1 MSKTKKIL
9 ISTSVLLT
17 LALTFTLLKLSTAGF
32 NSNYI
37 KEKLALYILDQTEIN
52 TEITNVY
59 VKLDSK
65 RGLIFEIPLIK
76 SIEKTDFDL
85 QDTIVDINTYSILWN
100 GIVSSEIN
108 ISSTVNIQNN
118 NPINVELLSNNKS
131 YIIKKI
137 FSEDFY
143 TTNDVSITKDE
154 PTKFSANFLFT
165 KNFIDINLAHHIK
178 TTISN
183 YNLNP
188 SELFFEDN
196 NFYKASIDFDL
207 KARNINITQL
217 ENKFFREL
225 KSSIDYSKNDSI
237 VDLNAL
243 ISSKNLSQVVKNL
256 ASDRETEN
264 RKILK
269 TISELFKEDQNIN
282 VNFIFNENLKPRDIT
297 INASGKLELN
307 YKFDQNKDPSFLKGE
322 SQYDIVIEKQNI
334 IDDDYKISSR
344 IDLTDN
350 FLYIRQINL
359 TKKPKE
365 TFNLLFDT
373 QFNLKKNIEV
383 NVKSG
388 NSNMLVLDGK
398 IELSEKNDFS
408 IKDFFISNND
418 NINLKINGSIT
429 NRTFSGKISGKKID
443 LSKNKI
449 EINDSIKDYYFVS
462 EKYKIFTTEAL
473 LSGGL
478 LVNNLK
484 ISIDKEKNQIDVK
497 VSGDTNESSFTYT
510 RKKNRELDISV
521 TRADNIINSVGPNH
535 GSRNIIKNGKA
546 TISTYRLIGSLD
558 TNVEVQ
564 LEDFVLIN
572 TPGTLK
578 LLSLP
583 SFSGL
588 SSLINNETGI
598 EFAYGKISY
607 IANEEMYSNINAY
620 AVNDGIG
627 LVLNGLIDRKKRSL
641 DLKGQISPLH
651 LISGFIQKI
660 PIFGKLLV
668 GNEGEGIVA
677 VEYAMTGNQDDP
689 DVASNPLTI
698 FKPRLFERTIDF
710 FNSNIVN

>member
-9 ISTSVLLT
+9 ISMFVLLT
-17 LALTFTLLKLSTAGF
+17 LALTFTLFKLSTTGF

-37 KEKLALYILDQTEIN
+37 KEKLSLYILDQTEIN

-76 SIEKTDFDL
+76 SIEKTDFNL

-100 GIVSSEIN
+100 GFVSSEIN

-118 NPINVELLSNNKS
+118 KPISVELLSNNKS

-196 NFYKASIDFDL
+196 SFYKASIDFNL
-207 KARNINITQL
+207 KTRNINITQL
-217 ENKFFREL
+217 ENKYFSKL
-225 KSSIDYSKNDSI
+225 KSSIEYSKNDSI
-237 VDLNAL
+237 VDLNAI
-243 ISSKNLSQVVKNL
+243 ISSKNLSQIVKNI
-256 ASDRETEN
+256 ASGRETEN

-269 TISELFKEDQNIN
+269 TISELSKEDQNIN
-282 VNFIFNENLKPRDIT
+282 VNFIINENLKPRDIT
-297 INASGKLELN
+297 VSASGKLELN

-322 SQYDIVIEKQNI
+322 SHYHIAIEKQDI
-334 IDDDYKISSR
+334 INDDYKISSR
-344 IDLTDN
+344 IDLTDT

-359 TKKPKE
+359 TKKPKD
-365 TFNLLFDT
+365 TLNIIFDT

-383 NVKSG
+383 NVKS
-388 NSNMLVLDGK
+388 SNANVIALDGK

-429 NRTFSGKISGKKID
+429 NRNFSGKISGKKID

-449 EINDSIKDYYFVS
+449 EINDSIKDYYFAS
-462 EKYKIFTTEAL
+462 EKYKIFTAEAL

-497 VSGDTNESSFTYT
+497 VSGDTDNSSFTYT

-521 TRADNIINSVGPNH
+521 TKSDNIINSVGPNH

-607 IANEEMYSNINAY
+607 LVNEEKYSDINAY
-620 AVNDGIG
+620 AVNDGVGI
-627 LVLNGLIDRKKRSL
+627 VLNGLIDRKKRSL

-689 DVASNPLTI
+689 DVTSNPLTI

-710 FNSNIVN
+710 FNSGLIN

>member
-9 ISTSVLLT
+9 IFSSVLFILIFSF
-17 LALTFTLLKLSTAGF
+17 TFFKLSTTGF
-32 NSNYI
+32 NANYI
-37 KEKLALYILDQTEIN
+37 KEKLSLYILDLFEIN
-52 TEITNVY
+52 TEINNVY
-59 VKLDSK
+59 VKFTSDK
-65 RGLIFEIPLIK
+65 GLFFQIPLIK
-76 SIEKTDFDL
+76 SIENIDLKL
-85 QDTIVDINTYSILWN
+85 QDTIIDIDILSILSN
-100 GIVSSEIN
+100 SFVNSEIK
-108 ISSTVNIQNN
+108 ISSSVNIKNN
-118 NPINVELLSNNKS
+118 NPISVELFSNNKS
-131 YIIKKI
+131 YVIKKI

-143 TTNDVSITKDE
+143 TTNDVFITKDE
-154 PTKFSANFLFT
+154 PTNFSVNFLFS
-165 KNFIDINLAHHIK
+165 KNFIDINLSSYIK
-178 TTISN
+178 TIIAN

-188 SELFFEDN
+188 SDLFFEDKS
-196 NFYKASIDFDL
+196 FYKASIEFNL
-207 KARNINITQL
+207 KKRNINITQL
-217 ENKFFREL
+217 ENKHLIKL
-225 KSSIDYSKNDSI
+225 KSSIDYSKNDRI
-237 VDLNAL
+237 VDLDAV
-243 ISSKNLSQVVKNL
+243 ISSKNLSQIVKNI
-256 ASDRETEN
+256 ASSRETEN
-264 RKILK
+264 KKILK
-269 TISELFKEDQNIN
+269 TISELSKQDQNIK
-282 VNFIFNENLKPRDIT
+282 VNFIINENLKLRDIRV
-297 INASGKLELN
+297 NASGKLQLN
-307 YKFDQNKDPSFLKGE
+307 YKFDQNNDPSFLRGE
-322 SQYDIVIEKQNI
+322 SIYEIALYKKNI
-334 IDDDYKISSR
+334 IDDHYMISSR
-344 IDLTDN
+344 IDLTDT

-365 TFNLLFDT
+365 VLNVIFDT
-373 QFNLKKNIEV
+373 KFNLKKIVEV
-383 NVKSG
+383 NLKTS
-388 NSNMLVLDGK
+388 NSSIIALDGK
-398 IELSEKNDFS
+398 IALSEKNDFL
-408 IKDFFISNND
+408 IKDFFISNN
-418 NINLKINGSIT
+418 NNVNLKIDGSIT
-429 NRTFSGKISGKKID
+429 NRNFSGKISGKKID

-449 EINDSIKDYYFVS
+449 EINDNIKDYYFLS
-462 EKYKIFTTEAL
+462 EKYKIFTAEAL

-510 RKKNRELDISV
+510 RKKNLELDISV
-521 TRADNIINSVGPNH
+521 AKADNIINSVGPNH

-607 IANEEMYSNINAY
+607 IVNEEKYSNINAY

-627 LVLNGLIDRKKRSL
+627 LVLNGLIERKKRSL
-641 DLKGQISPLH
+641 DLKGQVSPLH
-651 LISGFIQKI
+651 LISGLIQKI

-689 DVASNPLTI
+689 DVTSNPLTI

>member
-1 MSKTKKIL
+1 M
-9 ISTSVLLT
+9 
-17 LALTFTLLKLSTAGF
+17 LA
-32 NSNYI
+32 
-37 KEKLALYILDQTEIN
+37 
-52 TEITNVY
+52 
-59 VKLDSK
+59 
-65 RGLIFEIPLIK
+65 
-76 SIEKTDFDL
+76 
-85 QDTIVDINTYSILWN
+85 
-100 GIVSSEIN
+100 
-108 ISSTVNIQNN
+108 
-118 NPINVELLSNNKS
+118 
-131 YIIKKI
+131 
-137 FSEDFY
+137 
-143 TTNDVSITKDE
+143 
-154 PTKFSANFLFT
+154 
-165 KNFIDINLAHHIK
+165 
-178 TTISN
+178 
-183 YNLNP
+183 
-188 SELFFEDN
+188 
-196 NFYKASIDFDL
+196 
-207 KARNINITQL
+207 
-217 ENKFFREL
+217 
-225 KSSIDYSKNDSI
+225 
-237 VDLNAL
+237 
-243 ISSKNLSQVVKNL
+243 
-256 ASDRETEN
+256 
-264 RKILK
+264 
-269 TISELFKEDQNIN
+269 
-282 VNFIFNENLKPRDIT
+282 
-297 INASGKLELN
+297 
-307 YKFDQNKDPSFLKGE
+307 
-322 SQYDIVIEKQNI
+322 
-334 IDDDYKISSR
+334 
-344 IDLTDN
+344 
-350 FLYIRQINL
+350 
-359 TKKPKE
+359 
-365 TFNLLFDT
+365 
-373 QFNLKKNIEV
+373 
-383 NVKSG
+383 
-388 NSNMLVLDGK
+388 LDGK

-418 NINLKINGSIT
+418 NINLKINGSIN

-497 VSGDTNESSFTYT
+497 VSGDTNESSFTYA

-607 IANEEMYSNINAY
+607 IVNEDKYADINAY

-627 LVLNGLIDRKKRSL
+627 LILNGLIDRKKRSL

-689 DVASNPLTI
+689 DVTSNPLTI

>member
-1 MSKTKKIL
+1 D
-9 ISTSVLLT
+9 
-17 LALTFTLLKLSTAGF
+17 
-32 NSNYI
+32 NS
-37 KEKLALYILDQTEIN
+37 
-52 TEITNVY
+52 
-59 VKLDSK
+59 
-65 RGLIFEIPLIK
+65 
-76 SIEKTDFDL
+76 
-85 QDTIVDINTYSILWN
+85 
-100 GIVSSEIN
+100 
-108 ISSTVNIQNN
+108 
-118 NPINVELLSNNKS
+118 
-131 YIIKKI
+131 
-137 FSEDFY
+137 
-143 TTNDVSITKDE
+143 
-154 PTKFSANFLFT
+154 
-165 KNFIDINLAHHIK
+165 
-178 TTISN
+178 
-183 YNLNP
+183 
-188 SELFFEDN
+188 
-196 NFYKASIDFDL
+196 FYKASIDFNL
-207 KARNINITQL
+207 KTRNINITQL
-217 ENKFFREL
+217 ENKYFSKL
-225 KSSIDYSKNDSI
+225 KSSIEYSKNDSI
-237 VDLNAL
+237 VDLNAI
-243 ISSKNLSQVVKNL
+243 ISSKNLSQIVKNI
-256 ASDRETEN
+256 ASVRETEN

-269 TISELFKEDQNIN
+269 TISELSKEDQNIN
-282 VNFIFNENLKPRDIT
+282 VNFIINENLKPRDIT
-297 INASGKLELN
+297 VNASGKLELN

-322 SQYDIVIEKQNI
+322 SHYHIAIEKQDI
-334 IDDDYKISSR
+334 INDDYKISSR
-344 IDLTDN
+344 IDLTDT

-359 TKKPKE
+359 TKKPKD
-365 TFNLLFDT
+365 TLNIIFDT

-383 NVKSG
+383 NVKS
-388 NSNMLVLDGK
+388 SNPNVIALDGK

-429 NRTFSGKISGKKID
+429 NRNFSGKISGKKID

-449 EINDSIKDYYFVS
+449 EINDSIKDYYFAS
-462 EKYKIFTTEAL
+462 EKYKIFTAEAL

-497 VSGDTNESSFTYT
+497 VSGDTDESSFTYT

-521 TRADNIINSVGPNH
+521 AKTDNIINSVGPSH

-607 IANEEMYSNINAY
+607 IVNEEKYSNINAY
-620 AVNDGIG
+620 AVNDGVGI
-627 LVLNGLIDRKKRSL
+627 VLNGLIDRKKRFL

-677 VEYAMTGNQDDP
+677 VEYTMTGNQDDP
-689 DVASNPLTI
+689 DVTSNPLTI

-710 FNSNIVN
+710 LNRNYVN

>member
-1 MSKTKKIL
+1 
-9 ISTSVLLT
+9 
-17 LALTFTLLKLSTAGF
+17 
-32 NSNYI
+32 
-37 KEKLALYILDQTEIN
+37 
-52 TEITNVY
+52 
-59 VKLDSK
+59 
-65 RGLIFEIPLIK
+65 
-76 SIEKTDFDL
+76 
-85 QDTIVDINTYSILWN
+85 
-100 GIVSSEIN
+100 
-108 ISSTVNIQNN
+108 
-118 NPINVELLSNNKS
+118 
-131 YIIKKI
+131 
-137 FSEDFY
+137 
-143 TTNDVSITKDE
+143 
-154 PTKFSANFLFT
+154 
-165 KNFIDINLAHHIK
+165 
-178 TTISN
+178 
-183 YNLNP
+183 LNP

-196 NFYKASIDFDL
+196 SFYKASIDFNL
-207 KARNINITQL
+207 KTRNINITQL
-217 ENKFFREL
+217 ENKYFSKL
-225 KSSIDYSKNDSI
+225 KSSIEYSKNDSI
-237 VDLNAL
+237 VELNAI
-243 ISSKNLSQVVKNL
+243 ISSKNLSQIVKNI
-256 ASDRETEN
+256 ASGRETEN

-269 TISELFKEDQNIN
+269 TISELFKDDHNIN
-282 VNFIFNENLKPRDIT
+282 VNFIINDNLKPRDIT
-297 INASGKLELN
+297 VNASGKLETN

-322 SQYDIVIEKQNI
+322 SQYDIVIEKKNI

-365 TFNLLFDT
+365 TLNLLFDT

-383 NVKSG
+383 NVKSS

-408 IKDFFISNND
+408 IKDFFIFNNSNV
-418 NINLKINGSIT
+418 NLKINGNIT
-429 NRTFSGKISGKKID
+429 NRNFSGKISGKKID

-449 EINDSIKDYYFVS
+449 EINDSVKDYYFAS
-462 EKYKIFTTEAL
+462 EKYKIFSTEAL
-473 LSGGL
+473 LSGGS

-497 VSGDTNESSFTYT
+497 VSGDTNGSNFIYT

-521 TRADNIINSVGPNH
+521 TKADNIINSVGPNH

-558 TNVEVQ
+558 TNVDVQ
-564 LEDFVLIN
+564 LENFVLIN

-607 IANEEMYSNINAY
+607 IVNEEKYSDINAY

-627 LVLNGLIDRKKRSL
+627 LVLNGVIDRKKRSL

-677 VEYAMTGNQDDP
+677 VEYSMTGNQNDP
-689 DVASNPLTI
+689 DVTSNPLTI

-710 FNSNIVN
+710 FITN

>member
-9 ISTSVLLT
+9 ISVSLLFT

-59 VKLDSK
+59 IKLDSK

-243 ISSKNLSQVVKNL
+243 ISSKNLSQVVKNV

-282 VNFIFNENLKPRDIT
+282 VNFIINENLKPRDIT

-334 IDDDYKISSR
+334 IDYDYKISSR
-344 IDLTDN
+344 IDLTDT

-365 TFNLLFDT
+365 NL
-373 QFNLKKNIEV
+373 N
-383 NVKSG
+383 
-388 NSNMLVLDGK
+388 
-398 IELSEKNDFS
+398 
-408 IKDFFISNND
+408 
-418 NINLKINGSIT
+418 
-429 NRTFSGKISGKKID
+429 
-443 LSKNKI
+443 
-449 EINDSIKDYYFVS
+449 
-462 EKYKIFTTEAL
+462 
-473 LSGGL
+473 
-478 LVNNLK
+478 
-484 ISIDKEKNQIDVK
+484 
-497 VSGDTNESSFTYT
+497 
-510 RKKNRELDISV
+510 
-521 TRADNIINSVGPNH
+521 
-535 GSRNIIKNGKA
+535 
-546 TISTYRLIGSLD
+546 
-558 TNVEVQ
+558 
-564 LEDFVLIN
+564 
-572 TPGTLK
+572 
-578 LLSLP
+578 
-583 SFSGL
+583 
-588 SSLINNETGI
+588 
-598 EFAYGKISY
+598 
-607 IANEEMYSNINAY
+607 
-620 AVNDGIG
+620 
-627 LVLNGLIDRKKRSL
+627 
-641 DLKGQISPLH
+641 
-651 LISGFIQKI
+651 
-660 PIFGKLLV
+660 
-668 GNEGEGIVA
+668 
-677 VEYAMTGNQDDP
+677 
-689 DVASNPLTI
+689 
-698 FKPRLFERTIDF
+698 
-710 FNSNIVN
+710 

>member
-9 ISTSVLLT
+9 ISASVLFT
-17 LALTFTLLKLSTAGF
+17 LALTFTLLKLSTSGF

-37 KEKLALYILDQTEIN
+37 KEKLALYILDQAEIN

-59 VKLDSK
+59 IKLDSK

-76 SIEKTDFDL
+76 SIEKTDFNL

-100 GIVSSEIN
+100 GLVSSEAN
-108 ISSTVNIQNN
+108 ITSTVNIQNN
-118 NPINVELLSNNKS
+118 NPISVELLSNNKG

-154 PTKFSANFLFT
+154 PGNFSVNFLFS
-165 KNFIDINLAHHIK
+165 KNFIDINLAHYIK
-178 TTISN
+178 TTFAN

-196 NFYKASIDFDL
+196 SFYKASIDFDL
-207 KARNINITQL
+207 KGRNINITQL
-217 ENKFFREL
+217 ESKFFSEL
-225 KSSIDYSKNDSI
+225 KSSIDYSKNDKI
-237 VDLNAL
+237 VNLNTI
-243 ISSKNLSQVVKNL
+243 ISSKNLSQVVKNI
-256 ASDRETEN
+256 ASDRKTEN

-269 TISELFKEDQNIN
+269 TISELLKEDQDIN
-282 VNFIFNENLKPRDIT
+282 VNFIINEDLNPRDIT

-307 YKFDQNKDPSFLKGE
+307 YKFDQNKDSSFLKGE

-365 TFNLLFDT
+365 TLNLIFDT

-383 NVKSG
+383 NVKSS

-408 IKDFFISNND
+408 IKDFFISNN
-418 NINLKINGSIT
+418 NNVNLKINGTIN
-429 NRTFSGKISGKKID
+429 NRNFSGRISGKKID

-449 EINDSIKDYYFVS
+449 EINDNIKDYYFAS
-462 EKYKIFTTEAL
+462 EKYKISTTEAL
-473 LSGGL
+473 LSDGV

-484 ISIDKEKNQIDVK
+484 IFIDKEKNQIDVK
-497 VSGDTNESSFTYT
+497 VSGDTNKSSFTYT

-521 TRADNIINSVGPNH
+521 TKADNIINSVGPNH

-546 TISTYRLIGSLD
+546 TIRTYRLIGSLD

-564 LEDFVLIN
+564 MEDFVLIN
-572 TPGTLK
+572 TPGMLK

-607 IANEEMYSNINAY
+607 VVNEEKYSDINAY

-668 GNEGEGIVA
+668 GNEGEGFFA

-689 DVASNPLTI
+689 DVTSNPLTI

-710 FNSNIVN
+710 FNTNLVN

>member
-9 ISTSVLLT
+9 ISVSVLFT
-17 LALTFTLLKLSTAGF
+17 FAITFTLLKLSTSGF

-37 KEKLALYILDQTEIN
+37 KEKLALYILDQAEIS

-59 VKLDSK
+59 IKLDSK

-165 KNFIDINLAHHIK
+165 KNFIDINLANHIK

-207 KARNINITQL
+207 KAHNINITQL

-225 KSSIDYSKNDSI
+225 KSSIYYSKNDSI

-243 ISSKNLSQVVKNL
+243 ISSKNLSQVVKNV

-282 VNFIFNENLKPRDIT
+282 VNFIINENLKPRDIT

-334 IDDDYKISSR
+334 VDDDYKISSR

-383 NVKSG
+383 NVKNG
-388 NSNMLVLDGK
+388 NSNMLALDGK

-418 NINLKINGSIT
+418 NINLKINGSIN

-497 VSGDTNESSFTYT
+497 VSGDTNESSFTYA

-607 IANEEMYSNINAY
+607 IVNEDKYADINAY

-627 LVLNGLIDRKKRSL
+627 LILNGLIDRKKRSL

-689 DVASNPLTI
+689 DVTSNPLTI

>member
-1 MSKTKKIL
+1 MNKTKKIL
-9 ISTSVLLT
+9 ILTSVLIILATTST
-17 LALTFTLLKLSTAGF
+17 LFKLSTSGF
-32 NSNYI
+32 KSNYI
-37 KEKLALYILDQTEIN
+37 KEKLSLYILDLSDIN

-59 VKLDSK
+59 LKLDSK
-65 RGLIFEIPLIK
+65 SGLIFEIPLIK
-76 SIEKTDFDL
+76 SIEKTDFNL
-85 QDTIVDINTYSILWN
+85 QDTTIDINIYSILWN
-100 GIVSSEIN
+100 GFVSSEIN

-118 NPINVELLSNNKS
+118 NPISVELLSDNKS

-143 TTNDVSITKDE
+143 TTNDISIAKDE
-154 PTKFSANFLFT
+154 PTNFSVNFLFS
-165 KNFIDINLAHHIK
+165 KNFIDINLARHIK
-178 TTISN
+178 TTIAN
-183 YNLNP
+183 YDLNP

-196 NFYKASIDFDL
+196 SFYKASIDFDL
-207 KARNINITQL
+207 KRRNINITRL
-217 ENKFFREL
+217 ENKHFIQL
-225 KSSIDYSKNDSI
+225 KSSIDYSKNDRI
-237 VDLNAL
+237 VNLNTI
-243 ISSKNLSQVVKNL
+243 ISSRNLSQIVKNI
-256 ASDRETEN
+256 SSGRKTEN

-269 TISELFKEDQNIN
+269 TISELSKEDNNIK
-282 VNFIFNENLKPRDIT
+282 VNFIINENLKPRDIT
-297 INASGKLELN
+297 VNASGKLELN
-307 YKFDQNKDPSFLKGE
+307 YKFDQNKDPSFLSGE
-322 SQYDIVIEKQNI
+322 SQYDIVLYKENI

-344 IDLTDN
+344 IDLTDTY
-350 FLYIRQINL
+350 LYIRQINL

-365 TFNLLFDT
+365 TLNLILDT

-383 NVKSG
+383 NVKSS
-388 NSNMLVLDGK
+388 NSNILAIEGRV
-398 IELSEKNDFS
+398 ELSEKNDFS

-418 NINLKINGSIT
+418 NVNLKINGSIT
-429 NRTFSGKISGKKID
+429 NRNFSGKISGKKID

-449 EINDSIKDYYFVS
+449 EINDNIKDYYFAS
-462 EKYKIFTTEAL
+462 EKYKIFTAEAV
-473 LSGGL
+473 LSDGL

-484 ISIDKEKNQIDVK
+484 ISIDKEQNQIDVK
-497 VSGDTNESSFTYT
+497 VSGDTDGTSFTYT

-521 TRADNIINSVGPNH
+521 SKADNIINSVGPNH

-607 IANEEMYSNINAY
+607 LVNELKYSDINAY

-677 VEYAMTGNQDDP
+677 VEYAMTGSQDDP
-689 DVASNPLTI
+689 DVTSNPLTI
-698 FKPRLFERTIDF
+698 FVPRLFERTIDF
-710 FNSNIVN
+710 FNSNLAN

>member
-9 ISTSVLLT
+9 IFTSVLFS
-17 LALTFTLLKLSTAGF
+17 LALTFTLFKLSTVGF

-37 KEKLALYILDQTEIN
+37 KEKLSLYILDQTNIN
-52 TEITNVY
+52 TEITDVY
-59 VKLDSK
+59 VKLESK

-76 SIEKTDFDL
+76 SIEKTDFNL

-100 GIVSSEIN
+100 GFVSSEIN
-108 ISSTVNIQNN
+108 ISSTVNTQNN
-118 NPINVELLSNNKS
+118 NPISVELLSNNKS

-143 TTNDVSITKDE
+143 TTNEVSITKDK
-154 PTKFSANFLFT
+154 PKNFSVNFLFT
-165 KNFIDINLAHHIK
+165 KKFIDINLSHHIK
-178 TTISN
+178 TTIAN

-196 NFYKASIDFDL
+196 SFYKASIDFDL
-207 KARNINITQL
+207 KTRNINITQL
-217 ENKFFREL
+217 ENKYFSEL
-225 KSSIDYSKNDSI
+225 KSSIDYSRNDSI
-237 VDLNAL
+237 VDLNA
-243 ISSKNLSQVVKNL
+243 IITSKNLSQIVKNI
-256 ASDRETEN
+256 ASGRETEN

-269 TISELFKEDQNIN
+269 TISELFKDDHNIN
-282 VNFIFNENLKPRDIT
+282 VNFIINDNLKPRDIT
-297 INASGKLELN
+297 VNASGKLETN

-322 SQYDIVIEKQNI
+322 SQYDIVIEKKNI

-365 TFNLLFDT
+365 TLNLLFDT

-383 NVKSG
+383 NVKSS

-408 IKDFFISNND
+408 IKDFFIFNNSNV
-418 NINLKINGSIT
+418 NLKINGNIT
-429 NRTFSGKISGKKID
+429 NRNFSGKISGKKID

-449 EINDSIKDYYFVS
+449 EINDSVKDYYFAS
-462 EKYKIFTTEAL
+462 EKYKIFSTEAL
-473 LSGGL
+473 LSGGS

-497 VSGDTNESSFTYT
+497 VSGDTNGSNFIYT

-521 TRADNIINSVGPNH
+521 TKADNIINSVGPNH

-558 TNVEVQ
+558 TNVDVQ
-564 LEDFVLIN
+564 LENFVLIN

-607 IANEEMYSNINAY
+607 IVNEEKYSDINAY

-627 LVLNGLIDRKKRSL
+627 LVLNGVIDRKKRSL

-677 VEYAMTGNQDDP
+677 VEYSMTGNQNDP
-689 DVASNPLTI
+689 DVTSNPLTI

-710 FNSNIVN
+710 FITN

>member
-9 ISTSVLLT
+9 ISASVLLT

-37 KEKLALYILDQTEIN
+37 KEKIALYILDQTEIN

-237 VDLNAL
+237 VDFNAL
-243 ISSKNLSQVVKNL
+243 ISSKNLSQVVKNV

-282 VNFIFNENLKPRDIT
+282 VNFIINENLKPRDIT

-350 FLYIRQINL
+350 FFYIRQINL

-383 NVKSG
+383 NVKTG

-429 NRTFSGKISGKKID
+429 NRTVTGKISGKKID

-535 GSRNIIKNGKA
+535 GSRNIFKNGKA
-546 TISTYRLIGSLD
+546 TISTFRLIGSLD

-607 IANEEMYSNINAY
+607 IVNEEMYSNINAY

-689 DVASNPLTI
+689 DVTSNPLTI

>member
-9 ISTSVLLT
+9 IPMFVLFT
-17 LALTFTLLKLSTAGF
+17 LALTFTLFKLSTTGF

-37 KEKLALYILDQTEIN
+37 KEKLSLYILDQTEIN
-52 TEITNVY
+52 TKIANVY

-76 SIEKTDFDL
+76 SIEKTDFNL
-85 QDTIVDINTYSILWN
+85 QDTIVDINIYSILWN
-100 GIVSSEIN
+100 GFVSSEIN

-118 NPINVELLSNNKS
+118 NPISVELLSNNKS

-183 YNLNP
+183 YSLNP
-188 SELFFEDN
+188 SELLFEDN
-196 NFYKASIDFDL
+196 SFYRASIDFNL
-207 KARNINITQL
+207 KTRNINITQL
-217 ENKFFREL
+217 ENKYFSKL
-225 KSSIDYSKNDSI
+225 KFSIDYSKNDSI
-237 VDLNAL
+237 VDLNAT
-243 ISSKNLSQVVKNL
+243 ISSKNLSQIVKNI
-256 ASDRETEN
+256 ASGRETEN

-269 TISELFKEDQNIN
+269 TISELSKEDQNIN
-282 VNFIFNENLKPRDIT
+282 VNFIINENLKPRDIT
-297 INASGKLELN
+297 VNASGKLEFN

-322 SQYDIVIEKQNI
+322 SQYHIAIEKQDI
-334 IDDDYKISSR
+334 INDDYKILSR
-344 IDLTDN
+344 IDLTDTY
-350 FLYIRQINL
+350 LYIRQINL
-359 TKKPKE
+359 TKKPKD
-365 TFNLLFDT
+365 TLNIIFDT

-383 NVKSG
+383 NVKSS
-388 NSNMLVLDGK
+388 NSNVIALDGK

-429 NRTFSGKISGKKID
+429 NRNFSGKISGKKID

-449 EINDSIKDYYFVS
+449 EINDSIKDYYFAS
-462 EKYKIFTTEAL
+462 EKYKIFTAEAL

-484 ISIDKEKNQIDVK
+484 IFIDKEKNQIDVK

-521 TRADNIINSVGPNH
+521 TKSDNIINSVGPNH
-535 GSRNIIKNGKA
+535 GSRNIIRNGKA

-558 TNVEVQ
+558 TNVEVR

-607 IANEEMYSNINAY
+607 LVNEEKYSDINAY
-620 AVNDGIG
+620 AVNDGVGI
-627 LVLNGLIDRKKRSL
+627 VLNGLIDRKTRSL

-651 LISGFIQKI
+651 LISGLIQKI

-677 VEYAMTGNQDDP
+677 VEYSMTGNQDDP
-689 DVASNPLTI
+689 DVTSNPLTI

-710 FNSNIVN
+710 FNTNLVN

>member
-9 ISTSVLLT
+9 IFISVLLT
-17 LALTFTLLKLSTAGF
+17 LTFTFTLIKLSTTGF
-32 NSNYI
+32 NVNYI
-37 KEKLALYILDQTEIN
+37 KEKLSLHILDLSEIN
-52 TEITNVY
+52 TEINNVY
-59 VKLDSK
+59 VKFASEQ
-65 RGLIFEIPLIK
+65 GLFFQIPLIK
-76 SIEKTDFDL
+76 SNEKTNFNL
-85 QDTIVDINTYSILWN
+85 QDTIIDINIFSILRN
-100 GIVSSEIN
+100 SFENSEIKI
-108 ISSTVNIQNN
+108 ISSVNIKNN
-118 NPINVELLSNNKS
+118 KPISVELFSDNKS

-143 TTNDVSITKDE
+143 TTKDVIITKSE
-154 PTKFSANFLFT
+154 PTNFSANFLFS
-165 KNFIDINLAHHIK
+165 KKFIDINLSNYIK
-178 TTISN
+178 TTIAN

-188 SELFFEDN
+188 SDLFFEDKS
-196 NFYKASIDFDL
+196 FYRASVEFDL
-207 KARNINITQL
+207 KKRNINITQL
-217 ENKFFREL
+217 ENKHLIEL
-225 KSSIDYSKNDSI
+225 KSSIDYSKSDRIINLDAI
-237 VDLNAL
+237 
-243 ISSKNLSQVVKNL
+243 IPSKNLSNIVKNI
-256 ASDRETEN
+256 ASTRETEN
-264 RKILK
+264 RKILR
-269 TISELFKEDQNIN
+269 TISELSEQDHNIK
-282 VNFIFNENLKPRDIT
+282 VNFIINENLKLRDIRV
-297 INASGKLELN
+297 NASGKLELN
-307 YKFDQNKDPSFLKGE
+307 YKFDQNNDPSFLRGE
-322 SQYDIVIEKQNI
+322 SLYEIVLYKKNI
-334 IDDDYKISSR
+334 IDDHYKISSR
-344 IDLTDN
+344 IDLTDTS
-350 FLYIRQINL
+350 LYIRQINL

-365 TFNLLFDT
+365 ILNLTFDT

-383 NVKSG
+383 NIKSS
-388 NSNMLVLDGK
+388 NSSMLELNGK

-408 IKDFFISNND
+408 IIDFIISNN
-418 NINLKINGSIT
+418 NNVNLKIDGSIT
-429 NRTFSGKISGKKID
+429 NRNFSGIISGKKID

-449 EINDSIKDYYFVS
+449 EINDNIKDYYFLS

-478 LVNNLK
+478 FVNNLK
-484 ISIDKEKNQIDVK
+484 ISINKEKNLIDVQ
-497 VSGDTNESSFTYT
+497 VNGDTNNSNFSYT

-521 TRADNIINSVGPNH
+521 AKADNIINSVGPNH
-535 GSRNIIKNGKA
+535 GSRNLIKNGKA

-564 LEDFVLIN
+564 LEDFILIN

-607 IANEEMYSNINAY
+607 IVNENMYSNINAY

-641 DLKGQISPLH
+641 DLKGQVSPLH

-677 VEYAMTGNQDDP
+677 LEYTMTGNQDDP
-689 DVASNPLTI
+689 DVTSNPLTI

-710 FNSNIVN
+710 FNSSQVN

>member
-9 ISTSVLLT
+9 IFTSVLFI
-17 LALTFTLLKLSTAGF
+17 LAMAFILFKLSTTGF

-37 KEKLALYILDQTEIN
+37 KEKLSLYILDLSNIN

-59 VKLDSK
+59 VKLDS
-65 RGLIFEIPLIK
+65 RSGLIFEIPHIK
-76 SIEKTDFDL
+76 SIEKTTFNL
-85 QDTIVDINTYSILWN
+85 QDTIVDINIYSLLLN
-100 GIVSSEIN
+100 GFVSSEIN

-118 NPINVELLSNNKS
+118 NPISVELLSNNKN

-143 TTNDVSITKDE
+143 ITNDVIIAKDE
-154 PTKFSANFLFT
+154 PTNFSANFLFT
-165 KNFIDINLAHHIK
+165 KNFIDINLAHYIK

-196 NFYKASIDFDL
+196 SFYKASINFDL
-207 KARNINITQL
+207 KRSKINITQL
-217 ENKFFREL
+217 ENKQFIEL
-225 KSSIDYSKNDSI
+225 KSSIDYLKNDRI
-237 VDLNAL
+237 VDLNAI
-243 ISSKNLSQVVKNL
+243 ISSKNLSQILKNV
-256 ASDRETEN
+256 ASGRETEN

-269 TISELFKEDQNIN
+269 TISELSKEDHNIN
-282 VNFIFNENLKPRDIT
+282 INFVINENLKPRDIKVE
-297 INASGKLELN
+297 ASGKLELS
-307 YKFDQNKDPSFLKGE
+307 YKFDQNKDPSFLSGE
-322 SQYDIVIEKQNI
+322 SQYDIVLYKKNI
-334 IDDDYKISSR
+334 IDDDYKISSM
-344 IDLTDN
+344 IDLTDT
-350 FLYIRQINL
+350 FLYVRQINL
-359 TKKPKE
+359 TKKPKD
-365 TFNLLFDT
+365 TLNIIFDT

-383 NVKSG
+383 NIKSS
-388 NSNMLVLDGK
+388 NSNMLKLEGK
-398 IELSEKNDFS
+398 VELSEKNDFS
-408 IKDFFISNND
+408 IKDFFISNNKNV
-418 NINLKINGSIT
+418 NIKINGSIT
-429 NRTFSGKISGKKID
+429 NRNFSGKISGKKID

-449 EINDSIKDYYFVS
+449 EINDNIKDYYFAS

-473 LSGGL
+473 LSDGL
-478 LVNNLK
+478 IVNNLK

-521 TRADNIINSVGPNH
+521 AKADNIIKSVGLNH

-583 SFSGL
+583 SFSGV

-607 IANEEMYSNINAY
+607 LVNEEKYSDINAY
-620 AVNDGIG
+620 AVNDGVGI
-627 LVLNGLIDRKKRSL
+627 VLNGLIDRKKRSL

-689 DVASNPLTI
+689 DVTSNPLTI

-710 FNSNIVN
+710 FNNNLVN

>member
-9 ISTSVLLT
+9 ISTFVLFT
-17 LALTFTLLKLSTAGF
+17 LALTFTLFKLSTTGF

-37 KEKLALYILDQTEIN
+37 KEKLALYILDQADIN

-76 SIEKTDFDL
+76 SIEKINFNL
-85 QDTIVDINTYSILWN
+85 QDTIVDINTYSILRN
-100 GIVSSEIN
+100 GFVSSEIN
-108 ISSTVNIQNN
+108 MSSTVNIQNN

-154 PTKFSANFLFT
+154 PGNFSVNFLFS
-165 KNFIDINLAHHIK
+165 KNFIDINLAHYIK
-178 TTISN
+178 TTFAN
-183 YNLNP
+183 YNLNL

-196 NFYKASIDFDL
+196 SFYKASIDFDL

-217 ENKFFREL
+217 ESKFFSEL
-225 KSSIDYSKNDSI
+225 KSSIDYSKNDRI
-237 VDLNAL
+237 VNLNTI
-243 ISSKNLSQVVKNL
+243 ISSKNLSQVVKNI
-256 ASDRETEN
+256 ASDRKTEN

-269 TISELFKEDQNIN
+269 TISELLKEDQDIN
-282 VNFIFNENLKPRDIT
+282 VNFIINEDLKPRDIT

-307 YKFDQNKDPSFLKGE
+307 YKFDQNKDSSFLKGE
-322 SQYDIVIEKQNI
+322 SQYDIVIEKQNV

-365 TFNLLFDT
+365 TLNLIFDT

-383 NVKSG
+383 NVKSS

-429 NRTFSGKISGKKID
+429 NRNFSGKISGKKID

-449 EINDSIKDYYFVS
+449 EINDSIKDYYFAS
-462 EKYKIFTTEAL
+462 EKYKIFTAEAL

-497 VSGDTNESSFTYT
+497 VSGDTNETSFTHT

-521 TRADNIINSVGPNH
+521 TKADNIINSVGPNH

-558 TNVEVQ
+558 TNVEIQ

-607 IANEEMYSNINAY
+607 IVNEEKYSDINAY

-668 GNEGEGIVA
+668 GNEGEGIFA

-689 DVASNPLTI
+689 DVTSNPLTI

-710 FNSNIVN
+710 FNSNIAN

>member
-1 MSKTKKIL
+1 MSNTKKIL
-9 ISTSVLLT
+9 IFIFVFFILI
-17 LALTFTLLKLSTAGF
+17 LTFIFFKLSTSGL
-32 NSNYI
+32 NSSYI
-37 KEKLALYILDQTEIN
+37 KEKLSFYILDLSEVNTKIN
-52 TEITNVY
+52 NVY
-59 VKLDSK
+59 VKFASDK
-65 RGLIFEIPLIK
+65 GLIFQIPHIK
-76 SIEKTDFDL
+76 LTDKTDFNL
-85 QDTIVDINTYSILWN
+85 QDTIVDINIFSILRN
-100 GIVSSEIN
+100 GFVSSDIN
-108 ISSTVNIQNN
+108 IISSVNIQNN
-118 NPINVELLSNNKS
+118 KPISIELFSNNES

-143 TTNDVSITKDE
+143 TVNDVVITKDE
-154 PTKFSANFLFT
+154 PAHFRINFLFS
-165 KNFIDINLAHHIK
+165 KNFIDINLANYIK
-178 TTISN
+178 TTIAN

-188 SELFFEDN
+188 SDLFFKDIG
-196 NFYKASIDFDL
+196 FYKASIDFDL
-207 KARNINITQL
+207 DKRIININQL
-217 ENKFFREL
+217 ENKHFIEL
-225 KSSIDYSKNDSI
+225 KSSIDYSKNDRI
-237 VDLNAL
+237 VDLNAI
-243 ISSKNLSQVVKNL
+243 ISSKNLSQVVKNI
-256 ASDRETEN
+256 AAGRETEN

-269 TISELFKEDQNIN
+269 TISELSKENHNIKI
-282 VNFIFNENLKPRDIT
+282 NFIINEKLKPSDIT
-297 INASGKLELN
+297 VNASGKLELN
-307 YKFDQNKDPSFLKGE
+307 YKFDQNKDPSFLSGE
-322 SQYDIVIEKQNI
+322 SQYDIALYKKNI

-344 IDLTDN
+344 IDLSEN
-350 FLYIRQINL
+350 SIYIRQINL
-359 TKKPKE
+359 VKKPRE
-365 TFNLLFDT
+365 DLNLIFDS

-383 NVKSG
+383 NVKSS
-388 NSNMLVLDGK
+388 NSNILALDGK

-418 NINLKINGSIT
+418 NVNLKINGIIT
-429 NRTFSGKISGKKID
+429 NRNFSGKISGKKID

-449 EINDSIKDYYFVS
+449 EINDNIKDYYFAS
-462 EKYKIFTTEAL
+462 EKYKIFTNEAL

-484 ISIDKEKNQIDVK
+484 IFINKEKNKIDVN

-521 TRADNIINSVGPNH
+521 TKADNIIDSVGPNH

-607 IANEEMYSNINAY
+607 TVNDKKYSDINAF

-641 DLKGQISPLH
+641 DLKGQVSPLH

-677 VEYAMTGNQDDP
+677 VEYAMTGSQDDP
-689 DVASNPLTI
+689 DVTSNPLTI
-698 FKPRLFERTIDF
+698 FVPRLFERTIDF
-710 FNSNIVN
+710 FNSNLAN

>member
-9 ISTSVLLT
+9 IFISVLFILILT
-17 LALTFTLLKLSTAGF
+17 LTFFKLSTTGF
-32 NSNYI
+32 KSNYI
-37 KEKLALYILDQTEIN
+37 KEKLLSYILDLSEIN
-52 TEITNVY
+52 IEINDLY
-59 VKLDSK
+59 VKFASDK
-65 RGLIFEIPLIK
+65 GLIFQIPLIK
-76 SIEKTDFDL
+76 SIEKIDFSL
-85 QDTIVDINTYSILWN
+85 QDTIVDINILSILQN
-100 GIVSSEIN
+100 SLVSSEIN
-108 ISSTVNIQNN
+108 ISSSINIKNN
-118 NPINVELLSNNKS
+118 KPISVELFSDNEK

-143 TTNDVSITKDE
+143 TLNDVIIAKDE
-154 PTKFSANFLFT
+154 PNNFNANLLFS
-165 KNFIDINLAHHIK
+165 KDFIDINLDNYIK
-178 TTISN
+178 TTITN

-188 SELFFEDN
+188 SDLFFEDN
-196 NFYKASIDFDL
+196 SFYKASINFDL
-207 KARNINITQL
+207 KKRNININQL
-217 ENKFFREL
+217 ENKHLIEL
-225 KSSIDYSKNDSI
+225 KSSIDYSKDDRIINLDAI
-237 VDLNAL
+237 
-243 ISSKNLSQVVKNL
+243 IPSKNLSQIVKNI
-256 ASDRETEN
+256 ASSRETEN

-269 TISELFKEDQNIN
+269 TISELSKQDHNIK
-282 VNFIFNENLKPRDIT
+282 VNFIINDNLKLRDIRVD
-297 INASGKLELN
+297 ASGKLKLN
-307 YKFDQNKDPSFLKGE
+307 YKFDQNDDPSFLRGE
-322 SQYDIVIEKQNI
+322 SSYEIALFKKNI
-334 IDDDYKISSR
+334 IDDHYKILSK
-344 IDLTDN
+344 IDLTDAS
-350 FLYIRQINL
+350 LYIRQINL

-365 TFNLLFDT
+365 ALNVILDT
-373 QFNLKKNIEV
+373 QFDLKKNIEV
-383 NVKSG
+383 NVKSS
-388 NSNMLVLDGK
+388 NSNMLALDGK

-408 IKDFFISNND
+408 IKDFIISNN
-418 NINLKINGSIT
+418 NNVNLKIDGSIT
-429 NRTFSGKISGKKID
+429 NRNFSGKISGKKID

-449 EINDSIKDYYFVS
+449 EINDNIKDYYFLS
-462 EKYKIFTTEAL
+462 EEYKIFTTEAL

-478 LVNNLK
+478 FVNNLK
-484 ISIDKEKNQIDVK
+484 ISINKEKNLIDVQ
-497 VSGDTNESSFTYT
+497 VNGDTNNSNFTYT
-510 RKKNRELDISV
+510 RKKNRELDISIAK
-521 TRADNIINSVGPNH
+521 ADNIINSVGPNH

-564 LEDFVLIN
+564 LEDFILIN

-607 IANEEMYSNINAY
+607 IANEDMYSNINAY

-641 DLKGQISPLH
+641 DLKGQISPLY

-677 VEYAMTGNQDDP
+677 VEYTMNGNQDDP
-689 DVASNPLTI
+689 DVTSNPLTI

-710 FNSNIVN
+710 FNGN